1 MTLNV
6 KFKKLKSH
14 KSFVLNSYKRKVFIS
29 RMSLKNIIKKV
40 VFADD
45 SKHLFIE
52 NNKHCS
58 LLLRVF
64 IL

>member
-29 RMSLKNIIKKV
+29 RIMSLKNIIKKKV
-40 VFADD
+40 GFADD
-45 SKHLFIE
+45 SKH
-52 NNKHCS
+52 
-58 LLLRVF
+58 
-64 IL
+64 